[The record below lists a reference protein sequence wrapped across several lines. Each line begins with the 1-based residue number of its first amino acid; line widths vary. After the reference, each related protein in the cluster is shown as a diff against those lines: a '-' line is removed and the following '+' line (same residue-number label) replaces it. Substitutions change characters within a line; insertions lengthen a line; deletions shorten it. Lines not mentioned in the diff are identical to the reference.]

1 MEAVHGKKQALLE
14 ETKFWPFT
22 SSEETEPDTKKDAKD
37 DKAEDKKATMAK
49 ANATDENTDTEKGE
63 KEDKAEDKKATKV
76 EANET
81 KHDETTKAV
90 HGKKQ
95 ALLEETKFWP
105 FTSTTSGST
114 SSTPEKDVIFV

>member
-1 MEAVHGKKQALLE
+1 MGGKKQALLE

-37 DKAEDKKATMAK
+37 DKAEDKKAT
-49 ANATDENTDTEKGE
+49 
-63 KEDKAEDKKATKV
+63 KV
-76 EANET
+76 EANAT
-81 KHDETTKAV
+81 KHDENTKAV

-105 FTSTTSGST
+105 FTSSEETDADTKKDEK
-114 SSTPEKDVIFV
+114 EKDDKAEDKKATKAKANATEEDENTDTKKGKK